1 MPAQP
6 STLADLRTAGIIT
19 SQEIVA
25 AVDAYM
31 RDPAAGLYRFPSGHG
46 LDIAAAVAAS
56 ADFEAMAARPG
67 PKEKT
72 LRTAVTMVAMAA
84 RLTLP

>member
-1 MPAQP
+1 MPARP

-31 RDPAAGLYRFPSGHG
+31 RDPAAGHHRFPSGHS
-46 LDIAAAVAAS
+46 LDIAAAIAAS
-56 ADFEAMAARPG
+56 ADFKAMAARPG